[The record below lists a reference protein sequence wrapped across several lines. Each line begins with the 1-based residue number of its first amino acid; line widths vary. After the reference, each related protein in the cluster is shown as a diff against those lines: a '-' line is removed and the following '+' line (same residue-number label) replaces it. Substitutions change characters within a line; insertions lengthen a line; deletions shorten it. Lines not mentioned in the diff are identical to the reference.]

1 MKKIFYVLA
10 GFLIMGH
17 LAVSGCAKKVETAK
31 DAKGADERVASAPT
45 PAPEQASRT
54 DTPVVKESGV
64 STGLNDVYFDFDKFV
79 IRDDAKSALQS
90 SAKWLSS
97 NPKAKIKIEGHCDER
112 GTNEYNIALGEK
124 RAEAA
129 KKYLVSLG
137 VKADRLS
144 TISYGEEKPQCK
156 EQNEDCWQKN
166 RRAHSTIVGQ

>member
-1 MKKIFYVLA
+1 MKKVFYVLA

-31 DAKGADERVASAPT
+31 DTKGADERVASAPT
-45 PAPEQASRT
+45 PAPEQGTKVDA
-54 DTPVVKESGV
+54 PLVKESGV
-64 STGLNDVYFDFDKFV
+64 STGLNDVYFDFDKSA

-124 RAEAA
+124 RAAA
-129 KKYLVSLG
+129 TKKYLISLG

-166 RRAHSTIVGQ
+166 RRAHFTIVSK

>member
-1 MKKIFYVLA
+1 MKRFLLVLI
-10 GFLIMGH
+10 GVLVVGSLI
-17 LAVSGCAKKVETAK
+17 SFGCAKKVETAK
-31 DAKGADERVASAPT
+31 DTKGADERVASAPT
-45 PAPEQASRT
+45 PAPEQGTKVDA
-54 DTPVVKESGV
+54 PLVKESGV
-64 STGLNDVYFDFDKFV
+64 STGLNDVYFDFDKSS

-129 KKYLVSLG
+129 KKYLISLG

-166 RRAHSTIVGQ
+166 RRAHFTVVGQ